1 MPVALSGSV
10 VVNIRFEF
18 HLGYVIRSLQLWPG
32 YLDVIFGG
40 CENGEVVQWNLS
52 ETYLKEL
59 GIPRASLN
67 GHKQPAYNGRRT
79 LRYGTYRAKELL
91 PSR

>member
-1 MPVALSGSV
+1 MY
-10 VVNIRFEF
+10 FF
-18 HLGYVIRSLQLWPG
+18 HLTEKSVLSINIKENVKTKEL
-32 YLDVIFGG
+32 VIFGG